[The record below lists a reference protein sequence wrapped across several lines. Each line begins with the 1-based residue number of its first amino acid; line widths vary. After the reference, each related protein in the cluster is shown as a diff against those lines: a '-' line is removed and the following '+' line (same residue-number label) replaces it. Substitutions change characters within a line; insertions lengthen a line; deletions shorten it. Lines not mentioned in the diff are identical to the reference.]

1 MKVKRDEPFRRTG
14 PQARCRTGSS
24 VTRPLRLLIMVSTF
38 DGSVSDLTLKR
49 TTCSMV
55 FDIFAS
61 TENLNDW
68 GFFRRLGGEK
78 VRQSGEK
85 NSGRDLSARPNILID
100 LLSECVTRVCD

>member
-24 VTRPLRLLIMVSTF
+24 VTRPLRLLIIVFTL
-38 DGSVSDLTLKR
+38 DESVSGLTLKR

-55 FDIFAS
+55 SDILAL

-68 GFFRRLGGEK
+68 SLFRCLGGAK
-78 VRQSGEK
+78 V
-85 NSGRDLSARPNILID
+85 
-100 LLSECVTRVCD
+100 